1 LQTIPWTR
9 LIEQA
14 QQHSPAV
21 VEDLMQAKQILNTMI
36 CLFIV
41 RFAAG
46 AAVESRRIM
55 MYLKKKTS

>member
-21 VEDLMQAKQILNTMI
+21 VEDLMQAKQDFEHHDLHI
-36 CLFIV
+36 IV
-41 RFAAG
+41 PVSPLVRPWNP
-46 AAVESRRIM
+46 EE
-55 MYLKKKTS
+55 L